1 MVAPPIACTRRVYA
15 SYTLAG
21 TLGAAINTCLY
32 SNLMPLCLATG
43 NGGTMKEKL
52 KPSAQK
58 VQEAL
63 QAHNLSCEV
72 VQMTDTTRSASDAAR
87 AVGCQVGQIV
97 KSLIFEGQQSHQPI
111 LVAASGANRV
121 NERAI
126 EKSVSEPIKM
136 AKPDYV
142 RQMTGFAIGGVPPVG
157 HDHPLK
163 IFIDEDLLQYN
174 EIWAAAGTP
183 HAVFKL
189 TPEDLK
195 MITNGKIISVK

>member
-1 MVAPPIACTRRVYA
+1 MNA
-15 SYTLAG
+15 
-21 TLGAAINTCLY
+21 
-32 SNLMPLCLATG
+32 
-43 NGGTMKEKL
+43 KL
-52 KPSAQK
+52 KSSARK

-63 QAHNLSCEV
+63 QAFNLSCEV
-72 VQMTDTTRSASDAAR
+72 VQMMDTTRSASDAAR

-97 KSLIFEGQQSHQPI
+97 KSLIFEGQISHTPI

-126 EKSVSEPIKM
+126 EQSVSEPIKM

-157 HDHPLK
+157 HDRPLK
-163 IFIDEDLLQYN
+163 VFIDKDLLQYDQ
-174 EIWAAAGTP
+174 IWAAAGTP

-189 TPEDLK
+189 TPDDLK
-195 MITNGKIISVK
+195 TITAGTVISIK